1 MPLPTI
7 QISRS
12 LFPILEMDASQL
24 EAASPPR
31 VPSPP
36 PLIPKSPLP
45 LRTLPKFFGKA
56 PFNLR
61 DSDITAGVDRIFD
74 RTIGTGAEAANARP
88 ETFLAEEMREMEG
101 RRAHARHA
109 HPNALEQSADDA
121 TASRESQPA

>member
-1 MPLPTI
+1 
-7 QISRS
+7 
-12 LFPILEMDASQL
+12 MDASQL

-31 VPSPP
+31 VPFPSP

-45 LRTLPKFFGKA
+45 LRTLHKFFGKA
-56 PFNLR
+56 QFNLR

-101 RRAHARHA
+101 RARAGPCHA